1 MMVWNMIKYLFFD
14 LDETLIDIK
23 KAQNIAI
30 ESLFNLYNFDKRTKL
45 DAFIKKWDD
54 LTDFHYKFY
63 TTKQISYEEQRRRR
77 IIDLFKTYDITLL
90 SEPIDIYNIYLKEF
104 ENAWTVYDDVID
116 TLQELKSNNYIL
128 GVISN
133 GDYNQQV
140 QKMQKVGIY
149 EMFDYINTSSQFKY
163 SKPDPKIYET
173 IFKMHNIAYDNIC
186 FVGNSYKKDILPCR
200 QLGIKTILIDR
211 KGIDYNDPELIKV
224 DTLKDI
230 FNLIQSNA

>member
-1 MMVWNMIKYLFFD
+1 MIKYIFFD

-30 ESLFNLYNFDKRTKL
+30 ESLFNLYNFDKKTDL
-45 DAFIKKWDD
+45 DSFIKKWDD

-77 IIDLFKTYDITLL
+77 IVDLFKTYDVTLP
-90 SEPIDIYNIYLKEF
+90 SDPIDIYNIYLKEF
-104 ENAWTVYDDVID
+104 ENAWTVYDDVVD

-128 GVISN
+128 GLISN

-140 QKMQKVGIY
+140 QKMKKVGIY

-163 SKPDPKIYET
+163 SKPDSRIYET
-173 IFKMHNIAYDNIC
+173 IFKMHDVAYGDIC

-200 QLGIKTILIDR
+200 QLGIKAILIDR

>member
-1 MMVWNMIKYLFFD
+1 MIKYLFFD